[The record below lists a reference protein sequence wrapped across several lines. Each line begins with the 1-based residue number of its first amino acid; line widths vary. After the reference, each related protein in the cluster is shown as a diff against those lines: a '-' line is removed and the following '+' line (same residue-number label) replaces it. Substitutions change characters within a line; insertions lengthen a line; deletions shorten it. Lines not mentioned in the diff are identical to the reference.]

1 MLDMQIRQEATL
13 CVAFPMC
20 NPAYGTCR
28 HDMSPGLR
36 ENKTESFMYAHKPDC
51 NGRFMRFFIRIKIS
65 GGDYMKK
72 RILALLLVIAMAVLM
87 LSACGE
93 KEKPGRITADNLPKG
108 KVLLSSLSNEE
119 LYKFITEHGAT
130 IPEECADMDFKSVIA
145 FLENDIYNIDEL
157 RISYENARIKLIK
170 EINDIVREYYGY
182 PTFYNRE
189 TSEK

>member
-1 MLDMQIRQEATL
+1 
-13 CVAFPMC
+13 
-20 NPAYGTCR
+20 
-28 HDMSPGLR
+28 
-36 ENKTESFMYAHKPDC
+36 
-51 NGRFMRFFIRIKIS
+51 MR
-65 GGDYMKK
+65 

-87 LSACGE
+87 FSACGE

-119 LYKFITEHGAT
+119 LYKFITEHGVT

-157 RISYENARIKLIK
+157 RISYENAHIKLTK

-182 PTFYNRE
+182 PTFYNRKA
-189 TSEK
+189 SEK

>member
-1 MLDMQIRQEATL
+1 MFVVIVEITAEYRNKESSFGFNFKEQVANKGIFFPFVQRKNG
-13 CVAFPMC
+13 CVRIE
-20 NPAYGTCR
+20 GTR
-28 HDMSPGLR
+28 
-36 ENKTESFMYAHKPDC
+36 
-51 NGRFMRFFIRIKIS
+51 
-65 GGDYMKK
+65 
-72 RILALLLVIAMAVLM
+72 
-87 LSACGE
+87 SACGE

-145 FLENDIYNIDEL
+145 SLENDIYSIHEL
-157 RISYENARIKLIK
+157 TISYEDARIKLIK

>member
-1 MLDMQIRQEATL
+1 
-13 CVAFPMC
+13 MC
-20 NPAYGTCR
+20 SPAYGTFR
-28 HDMSPGLR
+28 HGMSPGLR
-36 ENKTESFMYAHKPDC
+36 EDKTKSFMYAHKPDC

-145 FLENDIYNIDEL
+145 FLENDIYNTDEL
-157 RISYENARIKLIK
+157 SISYENARIKLIK

-182 PTFYNRE
+182 PTFYNRKA
-189 TSEK
+189 SEK